1 MSLDLEK
8 LSKKDLLQEL
18 LKLKSD
24 AERREE
30 EARKFEKETRKFEK
44 ETRKFEK
51 ETRKL
56 EEGNRKLEEGNRKLE
71 EGNRK
76 LEEEAQ
82 WLRYQLSELKRMLFG
97 SKRERFEAD
106 SSQTKIDF
114 EEYATEEQQQDET
127 PVKETITYEREKPA
141 KKHTGRN
148 RIPEH
153 LPVVEHILEPEEDTA
168 EMKKIGEERTE
179 ILEYVPEKFFK
190 LVLVRPKYARTEQS
204 TEPANQEQKNVV
216 IAELPSRPIEKC
228 LAGNNLLAAI
238 LINKYVDHLPLY
250 RQQQIFKRSD
260 IEIAP
265 STIDAWVAH
274 LGKLFDPLYQRLVD
288 EVKAQS
294 YLQADETTTRVL
306 ERQKKKDTHLGYYW
320 VYHAPLARL
329 VAFNYQKGRGKDAPR
344 EFLQGYEGVLQTDGY
359 AVYRHYYANKQV
371 THLACWAHARRKFE
385 KALQSDRKRAE
396 HAMVEI
402 QKLYAIERQAHDLTA
417 EQRKELRLEKA
428 LPVINEFGKWLHAQ
442 RQQVL
447 PKSPMGMAIE
457 YVTPLWSSMQNYL
470 HDGNLNIDNNLIENN
485 IRPVAL
491 GRKNYLFAGS
501 HKGAERSA
509 MFYSF
514 FACCKLNNI
523 NPQQWLHYVLENI
536 ADYKVNRLHE
546 LLPNNIDPEILMNF
560 KSKWSM

>member
-8 LSKKDLLQEL
+8 LSKEDLLQEF
-18 LKLKSD
+18 LKLRSAVQQQEKD
-24 AERREE
+24 AQKKKVESLGLAKVNQALQKKTQLL
-30 EARKFEKETRKFEK
+30 EAETQSLRHQ
-44 ETRKFEK
+44 
-51 ETRKL
+51 L
-56 EEGNRKLEEGNRKLE
+56 
-71 EGNRK
+71 
-76 LEEEAQ
+76 AQ
-82 WLRYQLSELKRMLFG
+82 LKRMLFG

-106 SSQTKIDF
+106 STQIKIEF
-114 EEYATEEQQQDET
+114 EEYASAEQLQDET

-141 KKHTGRN
+141 KKHAGRN

-153 LPVVEHILEPEEDTA
+153 LPVVEHIVEPEQDTTD
-168 EMKKIGEERTE
+168 MKKIGEERTE

-190 LVLVRPKYARTEQS
+190 LVLIRPKYARVDQTSELAS
-204 TEPANQEQKNVV
+204 QEQKNIVV
-216 IAELPSRPIEKC
+216 AELPSRPIEKC

-238 LINKYVDHLPLY
+238 LINKYIDHLPLY

-265 STIDAWVAH
+265 STIDTWVAH

-306 ERQKKKDTHLGYYW
+306 DKDKPKESHLGYYW

-329 VAFNYQKGRGKDAPR
+329 AVFNYQKGRGKEAPR
-344 EFLQGYEGVLQTDGY
+344 EFLQGYEGILQTDGY
-359 AVYRHYYANKQV
+359 AVYKHYYANDRV

-385 KALQSDRKRAE
+385 HALQSDRKRAE
-396 HAMVEI
+396 YAMALI
-402 QKLYAIERQAHDLTA
+402 QKLYAIERDAKELTP
-417 EQRKELRLEKA
+417 EERKELRLNQA
-428 LPVINEFGKWLHAQ
+428 LPVINTLGQWLHAQ

-447 PKSPMGMAIE
+447 PKSPIGMAIE
-457 YVTPLWSSMQNYL
+457 YVTPLWESLQNYL
-470 HDGNLNIDNNLIENN
+470 KDGNLHIDNNLIENS

-514 FACCKLNNI
+514 FACCRLNNI
-523 NPQQWLHYVLENI
+523 NPQKWLSYVLENI
-536 ADYKVNRLHE
+536 ADYKVNKLHE
-546 LLPNNIDPEILMNF
+546 LLPNNIDPKLLENF
-560 KSKWSM
+560 KHSWEV